1 MWVRILAKLILG
13 LRARSSSTY
22 HVGFSSLCHTLLYSQ
37 ILESIIHAVGMRFK
51 QNIIKEVRK
60 YPNICQNI
68 CLLFHGSSSIH
79 PDSIINDPSGFN
91 MQCAHGGLW
100 GQGIYFATNSSYA
113 HRYAFKDTNG
123 RQCMFAA
130 SVFVGN
136 SKELPQN
143 RTITGPPP
151 NYHSVQGKRDGEL
164 IHTIYRNSMAYPAYL
179 ITYRAND

>member
-1 MWVRILAKLILG
+1 MGENIRQVNLGTESQEFKYISRRFLQSMPYALIFSNTRIHNPHSWYA
-13 LRARSSSTY
+13 
-22 HVGFSSLCHTLLYSQ
+22 
-37 ILESIIHAVGMRFK
+37 FK

-79 PDSIINDPSGFN
+79 PDSIIKDHSGFN

-143 RTITGPPP
+143 RSITGPPP

-164 IHTIYRNSMAYPAYL
+164 IHTIYRSSMAYPAYL